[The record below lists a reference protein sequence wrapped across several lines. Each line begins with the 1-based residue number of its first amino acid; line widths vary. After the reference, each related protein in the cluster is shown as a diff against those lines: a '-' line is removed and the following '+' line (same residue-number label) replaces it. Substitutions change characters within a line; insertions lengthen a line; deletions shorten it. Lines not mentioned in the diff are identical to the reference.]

1 MGRCFAKHSMTSSK
15 VCLSVRTGAIAGVFT
30 YATSKQM
37 LSMVGGSLN
46 LRRLKFKA
54 IRDGIPLWRK
64 VFDLLN
70 LDPSTHTVGKQ
81 QTQKIER
88 KHLTSPFAQSISTIL
103 NFKQPMCSFSET
115 NPKFAFWRAQMR
127 RFSGTNWS
135 AKPIDL

>member
-15 VCLSVRTGAIAGVFT
+15 VCSSVRTGAIAGVFT

-64 VFDLLN
+64 VFDLLMSLIESGSVLKRAIDSRTN
-70 LDPSTHTVGKQ
+70 VELEPPRRIPLPGSFIALLTVLK
-81 QTQKIER
+81 KMDMR
-88 KHLTSPFAQSISTIL
+88 SAQ
-103 NFKQPMCSFSET
+103 
-115 NPKFAFWRAQMR
+115 
-127 RFSGTNWS
+127 
-135 AKPIDL
+135 

>member
-15 VCLSVRTGAIAGVFT
+15 VCSSVRTGAIAGVFT

-64 VFDLLN
+64 VFDLLIIYN
-70 LDPSTHTVGKQ
+70 EGKPSRPVLRAGDGSNPAS
-81 QTQKIER
+81 
-88 KHLTSPFAQSISTIL
+88 LT
-103 NFKQPMCSFSET
+103 
-115 NPKFAFWRAQMR
+115 R
-127 RFSGTNWS
+127 RRSV
-135 AKPIDL
+135 

>member
-15 VCLSVRTGAIAGVFT
+15 VCSSVRTGAIAGVFT

-64 VFDLLN
+64 VFDLLIMGR
-70 LDPSTHTVGKQ
+70 TVCGRA
-81 QTQKIER
+81 TFAAL
-88 KHLTSPFAQSISTIL
+88 HLNSDLAVLVRL
-103 NFKQPMCSFSET
+103 NWIK
-115 NPKFAFWRAQMR
+115 
-127 RFSGTNWS
+127 
-135 AKPIDL
+135 

>member
-15 VCLSVRTGAIAGVFT
+15 VCSSVRTGAIAGVFT

-64 VFDLLN
+64 LFDLLIIDCGCEASE
-70 LDPSTHTVGKQ
+70 LHSKIISCLPSLCCLCIRGK
-81 QTQKIER
+81 
-88 KHLTSPFAQSISTIL
+88 
-103 NFKQPMCSFSET
+103 C
-115 NPKFAFWRAQMR
+115 
-127 RFSGTNWS
+127 
-135 AKPIDL
+135 AKRYEVAP

>member
-15 VCLSVRTGAIAGVFT
+15 VCSSVRTGAIAGVFT

-64 VFDLLN
+64 LFDLLG
-70 LDPSTHTVGKQ
+70 LTLMGLQIDVVPDTPDARAADGIGVEGLKQ
-81 QTQKIER
+81 GGDDLIQGPAGDGA
-88 KHLTSPFAQSISTIL
+88 LLIL
-103 NFKQPMCSFSET
+103 WYL
-115 NPKFAFWRAQMR
+115 AGHR
-127 RFSGTNWS
+127 
-135 AKPIDL
+135 

>member
-15 VCLSVRTGAIAGVFT
+15 VCSSVRTGAIAGVFT

-64 VFDLLN
+64 VFDLLRLPGVSHSGGVVWWVGGPSAGGIGDEERLVKRSGKVDHVQGGVSGFTPGVTGALKN
-70 LDPSTHTVGKQ
+70 GSRELDN
-81 QTQKIER
+81 
-88 KHLTSPFAQSISTIL
+88 A
-103 NFKQPMCSFSET
+103 
-115 NPKFAFWRAQMR
+115 
-127 RFSGTNWS
+127 
-135 AKPIDL
+135 D

>member
-15 VCLSVRTGAIAGVFT
+15 VCSSVRTGAIAGVFT

-64 VFDLLN
+64 VFDLLTISLQTITKSGQEPLSGPDDQN
-70 LDPSTHTVGKQ
+70 CVASSTGSRVM
-81 QTQKIER
+81 E
-88 KHLTSPFAQSISTIL
+88 
-103 NFKQPMCSFSET
+103 
-115 NPKFAFWRAQMR
+115 
-127 RFSGTNWS
+127 
-135 AKPIDL
+135 

>member
-15 VCLSVRTGAIAGVFT
+15 VCSSVRTGAIAGVFT

-64 VFDLLN
+64 LFDLLR
-70 LDPSTHTVGKQ
+70 LAALLLVWPIAGQALPSGRQHDGITLSLLLRLFPRLHGLLHRWVC
-81 QTQKIER
+81 E
-88 KHLTSPFAQSISTIL
+88 SS
-103 NFKQPMCSFSET
+103 
-115 NPKFAFWRAQMR
+115 
-127 RFSGTNWS
+127 
-135 AKPIDL
+135 

>member
-15 VCLSVRTGAIAGVFT
+15 VCSSVRTGAIAGVFT

-64 VFDLLN
+64 VFDLLILACLGTPPCRWYPDFTCGSRMHQMHPEELLVPSYDV
-70 LDPSTHTVGKQ
+70 LDGG
-81 QTQKIER
+81 R
-88 KHLTSPFAQSISTIL
+88 
-103 NFKQPMCSFSET
+103 
-115 NPKFAFWRAQMR
+115 
-127 RFSGTNWS
+127 
-135 AKPIDL
+135 